1 MQKQLRCIIID
12 DEEGTH
18 LVIQHY
24 IQNITTLQLVA
35 SFYNTIEAMDYLH
48 NNVVDVA
55 FLDINMPGMTGLEM
69 LDAMSHPPLVVLTT
83 AYSEY
88 ALASYNY
95 SVVVDYLVKPI
106 SLPRFMACVDKVLS
120 RFRVPHTSTVM
131 TVPDQINHLIVKTD
145 GQIVKINFEAIVFI
159 QSWGNY
165 IKIHTDTSVY
175 VTAMTTQEV
184 EEKLDKSR
192 FKRIHKSYII
202 AINRLQSIKGNQAYL
217 STGISLPIG
226 NIYRRELLGFFR

>member
-1 MQKQLRCIIID
+1 MHKQLRCIIID

-35 SFYNTIEAMDYLH
+35 SFYNAIEAMDYLH

-69 LDAMSHPPLVVLTT
+69 LDAMSRPPFVVLTT

-120 RFRVPHTSTVM
+120 RFRVPHTSTAM
-131 TVPDQINHLIVKTD
+131 SIPDQINHLIIKTD
-145 GQIVKINFEAIVFI
+145 GQIVKVNFEAIVFI

-184 EEKLDKSR
+184 EEKLNKSR
-192 FKRIHKSYII
+192 FKRIHKSYIV
-202 AINRLQSIKGNQAYL
+202 AINRLQSIEGNQAYL
-217 STGISLPIG
+217 STGISIPIG
-226 NIYRRELLGFFR
+226 NIYRRELLVFFR